1 MNDKFEIV
9 YEPTVDLIK
18 KSIELD
24 KLVFQD
30 ECDICDIDTTLGMTF
45 SERITSVKLDFKNG
59 EVNVTASFGEDEN
72 PLGSMVREY
81 VNALL

>member
-9 YEPTVDLIK
+9 YQPTVDLIK

-30 ECDICDIDTTLGMTF
+30 
-45 SERITSVKLDFKNG
+45 
-59 EVNVTASFGEDEN
+59 
-72 PLGSMVREY
+72 
-81 VNALL
+81 